1 MMTPDKT
8 LRERLLHAV
17 LYEVCAMA
25 LLVPLGSWL
34 LDAGLGHVGVLA
46 LLMSSIAMSWN
57 MLFNA
62 LFERLERRAGWQRT
76 ESAAAAA
83 GWRWPASVAFDRS
96 RLQPA
101 LDALAA
107 ADGPL
112 RACGLLRGKGVF
124 RTSRAW
130 YAWQWVD
137 GRARWDETA
146 WRADSRLEVLTAR
159 PIDLQAVDDALRAV
173 VATG

>member
-8 LRERLLHAV
+8 LRERLFHAV

-76 ESAAAAA
+76 PLVRSLHAISFEGGLVFLCVPVAA
-83 GWRWPASVAFDRS
+83 WWMEISYWQAFMLDVGILLFFLPYTYLFNWCYDHART
-96 RLQPA
+96 RL
-101 LDALAA
+101 LARR
-107 ADGPL
+107 P
-112 RACGLLRGKGVF
+112 ACG
-124 RTSRAW
+124 
-130 YAWQWVD
+130 Q
-137 GRARWDETA
+137 
-146 WRADSRLEVLTAR
+146 
-159 PIDLQAVDDALRAV
+159 P
-173 VATG
+173 